1 MRFAK
6 LVYGLGLAILLVLP
20 SGLVSAQSSAPQSP
34 ASSPDPLAAAAKHAR
49 DDRKD
54 QSKPARVWDNDNIPK
69 AGQEI
74 SVVGSNEASAAD
86 GSNPGATSGVA
97 PGAADASAGG
107 ANVAAPAPGGAQSQ
121 ADHDAKIQSQ
131 LSNAKENLASLKT
144 DLDLM
149 QRTLTLDSQMYYGKP
164 DYSSDHGGARK
175 LADEQGKIAEKQ
187 QAIEEAEKKIAEL
200 EAQLNIASQNSPPVN
215 HD

>member
-1 MRFAK
+1 MHMRFAK
-6 LVYGLGLAILLVLP
+6 LAYGLGLAILLVLP
-20 SGLVSAQSSAPQSP
+20 SGLVSAQSSAPPSP
-34 ASSPDPLAAAAKHAR
+34 PSSADPLAAAARHAR

-54 QSKPARVWDNDNIPK
+54 QSKPARVWDNDSIPK
-69 AGQEI
+69 AGHEI

-86 GSNPGATSGVA
+86 GSNPGAPSGVA
-97 PGAADASAGG
+97 AGAAADASAGG
-107 ANVAAPAPGGAQSQ
+107 ANAAGGAQNQ
-121 ADHDAKIQSQ
+121 ADHDAKVQSQ

-149 QRTLTLDSQMYYGKP
+149 QRTLTLDSQMYYSKP

-175 LADEQGKIAEKQ
+175 LGDEQEKIAEKQ

-200 EAQLNIASQNSPPVN
+200 EAQMNSSQNSPPVN